1 MRCLWMACGLLFT
14 LACPAVAGEPPLP
27 PWSERLKPA
36 DLAPPVRADAGELA
50 PPAEGEPEEEF
61 DLLADFDLVPPMGPV
76 DEAAVESAASVLA
89 EAPEESARLSPE
101 HLEAYFSA
109 AAEEPIVD
117 PQGLLDREQAGR
129 IAAVLENH
137 ASDSRVALQVWL
149 LAEAQDFPADVR
161 LEELHERRPPEE
173 GPTVVVI
180 TPMGKPEASRWFLS
194 WDLAV
199 GLSAAEMRR
208 MLQAALPFA
217 VRERDPAAQVAELLH
232 HLSLRLY
239 WLESRLPSAAP
250 AGGEAEEN
258 PIANAGSEGENA
270 AVRLPDWLE
279 PLLEGPLGGV
289 TRQDLGLAAGAL
301 ATALAGLAFLI
312 WYERRR
318 QWVFPE
324 IEVEARL
331 GGPHAAGVGAV
342 ISYAS
347 PNLPPAVQRE
357 ALPDYLSRA

>member
-1 MRCLWMACGLLFT
+1 MRCLWMACGLWVS
-14 LACPAVAGEPPLP
+14 LAGLAIAGEPPLP

-36 DLAPPVRADAGELA
+36 DLAAPARADAGESGL
-50 PPAEGEPEEEF
+50 PAEGEPEEGA
-61 DLLADFDLVPPMGPV
+61 DLLADFALVPPMGPV
-76 DEAAVESAASVLA
+76 EEASVESAESSLA
-89 EAPEESARLSPE
+89 EAPEESARLSSG

-109 AAEEPIVD
+109 AAEERIVD

-129 IAAVLENH
+129 IGAVLENH
-137 ASDSRVALQVWL
+137 ASDSRIALQVWL

-180 TPMGKPEASRWFLS
+180 APMGKPEAARWFLS

-199 GLSAAEMRR
+199 GLSAAELRR

-239 WLESRLPSAAP
+239 WLESRLPGVTP
-250 AGGEAEEN
+250 AGGQGQEN
-258 PIANAGSEGENA
+258 PIASAGPEGESA
-270 AVRLPDWLE
+270 PVRVPEWLE

-289 TRQDLGLAAGAL
+289 TRQDLALAAGAL

-312 WYERRR
+312 LYERRR